1 MQNIQENTNHSQ
13 DVSQTI
19 SIGELSSKI
28 RELETQLKM
37 AQMENQILQLK
48 GMLAQTQ
55 ITAITTEK
63 KSAKGGY
70 HTARPVLDT
79 KTGKVYHAESAAGMA
94 VCSEYKEVKVNGK
107 VEVVPLADQRQGTPL
122 SATKADGKRNSFVW
136 YQIPDRAT
144 RFRHIT
150 VEEYQK
156 KSQPS
161 AQNTTNEAGKVD
173 EKLQKNDQKSNQTK

>member
-1 MQNIQENTNHSQ
+1 MQNIQENTNRSQ

-28 RELETQLKM
+28 QELETQLKM

-48 GMLAQTQ
+48 GMLAQT
-55 ITAITTEK
+55 TEK
-63 KSAKGGY
+63 KSGRGGY
-70 HTARPVLDT
+70 RTARPVLDN

-107 VEVVPLADQRQGTPL
+107 MEVVPLVDQRQGTPL
-122 SATKADGKRNSFVW
+122 SATMANGKRNSFVW
-136 YQIPDRAT
+136 YRIPDRAT
-144 RFRHIT
+144 RFNHIT
-150 VEEYQK
+150 MEEYQK

-173 EKLQKNDQKSNQTK
+173 KEPQNNNQKK